1 MSVVT
6 RFAPSP
12 TGYLHIGGARTAL
25 FNWLFTKHHGGKFL
39 LRIEDT
45 DRARSTEAA
54 IQTILNSMR
63 WLELDWDGDEVYQFS
78 RAPRH
83 AEIAHD
89 LLAQDKA
96 YYCYCTT
103 EELTAKRE
111 AAMAAGLPP
120 RYDGRCRHGKP
131 GDADPNI
138 KPAIRLRAET
148 TGETTVD
155 DQVQGIV
162 TVPNSQLDDMII
174 LRGDSTPT
182 YMLAVVVDDHDMAVT
197 HVIRGDDHFT
207 NTFRQIQLYKACGW
221 AIPIFAH
228 IPMIHG
234 ENGGKLSKRHGA
246 VAVDQYKDEGFL
258 PEAMRNYLL
267 RLGWGHGDAETISTE
282 QAIEWFTLDGV
293 GKSPSRFDR
302 AKLLNLNAHY
312 IQQRSASD
320 LYELV
325 KEFIPAQQ
333 QGAFATKQ
341 KQVVAAI
348 TLYQPRSKTLIE
360 LAAALE
366 FLLAPLNY
374 DEDAKKVL
382 TSENIL
388 ILKNLLPVLVNIV
401 PFDGPAIQT
410 ALQAHAKEHN
420 IPFKNIGMPLR
431 AALTGTTQ
439 APDIGAL
446 CALLGYDEI
455 AKRINVLKL
464 VR

>member
-12 TGYLHIGGARTAL
+12 TGMLHIGSARTAL
-25 FNWLFTKHHGGKFL
+25 FNWLFTKHQGGKFL

-45 DRARSTEAA
+45 DRVRSTEAA

-63 WLELDWDGDEVYQFS
+63 WLKLDWDGEEIYQFS

-83 AEIAHD
+83 AAVAHD

-96 YYCYCTT
+96 YYCYCTS

-111 AAMAAGLPP
+111 AAMAAGEQP

-131 GDADPNI
+131 FDADPSI

-148 TGETTVD
+148 SGETTVD
-155 DQVQGIV
+155 DQVQGTV

-174 LRGDSTPT
+174 LRGDGTPT
-182 YMLAVVVDDHDMAVT
+182 YMLAVVVDDYDMAVT

-207 NTFRQIQLYKACGW
+207 NTFRQIQLYQACGW
-221 AIPIFAH
+221 SIPIFAH

-234 ENGGKLSKRHGA
+234 ESGGKLSKRHGA

-267 RLGWGHGDAETISTE
+267 RLGWGHGDAETISIE

-302 AKLLNLNAHY
+302 VKLLNLNAHY
-312 IQQRSASD
+312 IQQRSAAD

-325 KEFIPAQQ
+325 KPFIPAEQQ
-333 QGAFATKQ
+333 SAYAEKAGKIQQ
-341 KQVVAAI
+341 AI
-348 TLYQPRSKTLIE
+348 ALYQPRVKTLIE
-360 LAAALE
+360 LAQALG
-366 FLLAPLNY
+366 FLLAPLIY
-374 DEDAKKVL
+374 DADAQKALTTEAKQVL
-382 TSENIL
+382 Q
-388 ILKNLLPVLVNIV
+388 NLLPVLENVQL
-401 PFDGPAIQT
+401 FEATKIQT
-410 ALQAHAKEHN
+410 ALQTHAKENN

-446 CALLGYDEI
+446 CALLGYEEI
-455 AKRINVLKL
+455 TRRLNNLN
-464 VR
+464 